1 MGPDCPATE
10 AYHSAHSTSKTEAA
24 KHEPARQKSVYSKTV
39 KGWY

>member
-1 MGPDCPATE
+1 MGPDSPASE
-10 AYHSAHSTSKTEAA
+10 AYHSAYSTSKTEAA